1 MRLTESSSALRE
13 SISPGCAR
21 LQAQERG
28 DGLQVVLDA
37 VVDLLG
43 EHAAHHRAP
52 VLERDRRL
60 LRDRREQLA
69 VVLR

>member
-1 MRLTESSSALRE
+1 MTESSSALRG
-13 SISPGCAR
+13 SISSGVAR
-21 LQAQERG
+21 LQPEQRR
-28 DGLQVVLDA
+28 DGLQVVLDP

-60 LRDRREQLA
+60 LGDRREQLA

>member
-1 MRLTESSSALRE
+1 MTESSSALRE
-13 SISPGCAR
+13 SIVPGCAR
-21 LQAQERG
+21 LQAQQRRH
-28 DGLQVVLDA
+28 GLEVVLDA

-52 VLERDRRL
+52 VLERDRGL
-60 LRDRREQLA
+60 LGDRREQLA